1 MKVLEGQTI
10 AGKTI
15 TAKKTTT
22 KPPPQKKKKQAKKP
36 PKNKIKKKKKLTAL
50 SRFHD
55 ATKKTS

>member
-22 KPPPQKKKKQAKKP
+22 KTPPKKQAKKP

-50 SRFHD
+50 SSFHD

>member
-22 KPPPQKKKKQAKKP
+22 KTPPKKQAKKP
-36 PKNKIKKKKKLTAL
+36 PKNKIQKKKKKLTAL
-50 SRFHD
+50 SSFHD